1 MTKQYRE
8 YRGVEDLVIAKII
21 KDDSEGY
28 ETGEVRPF
36 AGVRQIE
43 KTTESGQ
50 ETKYYDNIPAIVV
63 KSEGADELTLQCS
76 VVDLETEAF
85 LTGKIYDE
93 ATGTLIDGDTE
104 QANFAIGYKTKDT
117 SGNYRYVW
125 RYKGAVTKGA
135 ETHITEDDG
144 TESNGVE
151 YTFTGIKTAHKFTKG
166 GNAKAIIVE
175 VEKDLA
181 DVSTFFDQVTT
192 PDLLKAKA

>member
-1 MTKQYRE
+1 MAKQYRE
-8 YRGVEDLVIAKII
+8 YRGVENLVVAKITQ
-21 KDDSEGY
+21 DDLEAY
-28 ETGEVRPF
+28 EAGEVRDF

-43 KTTESGQ
+43 KTSEAGQ

-63 KSEGADELTLQCS
+63 KSEGADEITLLCS

-104 QANFAIGYKTKDT
+104 QAYYAIGYKTKDT

-125 RYKGAVTKGA
+125 RYKGTIAKGA

-151 YTFTGIKTAHKFTKG
+151 YTFTGIKTAHKFAKG
-166 GNAKAIIVE
+166 GNAKAIVVE

-181 DVSTFFDQVTT
+181 DVSTFFEQVTT

>member
-1 MTKQYRE
+1 MAKQYKE
-8 YRGVEDLVIAKII
+8 YRGVEGLVIAKII

-28 ETGEVRPF
+28 EAGDVRDF

-43 KTTESGQ
+43 KTSETGQ

-63 KSEGADELTLQCS
+63 ASEGADELTLQCS
-76 VVDLETEAF
+76 VVDLETDAF

-93 ATGTLIDGDTE
+93 ETGTLIDGETE
-104 QANFAIGYKTKDT
+104 HAYYAIGYKTKDT

-125 RYKGAVTKGA
+125 RYKGTITKGA

-151 YTFTGIKTAHKFTKG
+151 YIFAGIKTAYKFAKG
-166 GNAKAIIVE
+166 GNAKAIVVE
-175 VEKDLA
+175 LEKDLA